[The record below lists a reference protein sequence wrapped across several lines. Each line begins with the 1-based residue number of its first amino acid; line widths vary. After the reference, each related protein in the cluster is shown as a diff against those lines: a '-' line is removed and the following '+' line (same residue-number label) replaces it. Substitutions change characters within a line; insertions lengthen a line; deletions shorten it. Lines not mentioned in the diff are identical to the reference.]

1 VSPFAVECFMRKY
14 ELTYNN
20 LKQTVRANEDLFI
33 KQVYFT
39 DRACPSGDYANYNIF
54 SVDS

>member
-1 VSPFAVECFMRKY
+1 MSPFAVECFMRKY